1 MEPSKQEDQGAT
13 ADAVVKPPSYE
24 EAADAFVRA
33 TQQQSVKYKKP
44 QKGLHVEQLAYEE
57 APSTSPAVFRL
68 CYQLVV
74 IRSETNTKQH
84 RVVQIVLRLS
94 PDDALAHKTR
104 QATLLKA
111 PMESLAYV
119 HELTRLFLRYYLSC
133 ELLTSDSPPSDLY
146 MARVALD
153 FLRPKLY
160 MQTLPL
166 HLLSARVT
174 LVQFEDETRSHMQ
187 SFSKGAFETKTLLSA
202 TQVILQDGD
211 LDLGVDVDDI
221 SQQELK
227 EANDLYFHERF
238 GSRLTQYIAMAKAEN
253 RQ

>member
-1 MEPSKQEDQGAT
+1 MSKEEEEKET
-13 ADAVVKPPSYE
+13 KTETKTESVKPPGYE
-24 EAADAFVRA
+24 EAV
-33 TQQQSVKYKKP
+33 TKYKKP
-44 QKGLHVEQLAYEE
+44 QKGLAVDQLAYEE

-74 IRSETNTKQH
+74 IRSETYTRQH

-94 PDDALAHKTR
+94 PDDALAHRTR

-133 ELLTSDSPPSDLY
+133 ELLTSDLPPTGLY
-146 MARVALD
+146 MERVALD
-153 FLRPKLY
+153 FMRPKLH
-160 MQTLPL
+160 MQTVPL

-174 LVQFEDETRSHMQ
+174 LVQFEDETRSQMQ

-202 TQVILQDGD
+202 TQIILQDGD
-211 LDLGVDVDDI
+211 LDLGVDSHGT

-227 EANDLYFHERF
+227 EASDVYFHERF
-238 GSRLTQYIAMAKAEN
+238 SHRLTAYSDLAKAEN